1 MKNTFAILFVWHFTL
16 VFGQTHKLQGSWVLD
31 YVTYKNG
38 NPLEVNHPLFSTFME
53 YTFKGDKLIIL
64 DDMFEIKVSETQ
76 ITTSLRTINY
86 QVQEDRLFLSD
97 KGDDKVFV
105 FIKRDK
111 FVAYYPEFEPIETT
125 YQNQSVY
132 YPNRVVKPDFDY
144 PMNYNVYLLEKTP
157 LLKNGGY
164 FGEVHVRFILTQ
176 DNKIKEPTYND
187 ELPKKLVEQLNTIV
201 FGSEKFFKNTTGK
214 DLLMSFYV
222 ARSKFKPSTKVENN
236 FYKLQNK
243 AYDYFQKNDFKNA
256 ISAYD
261 AAIEFALKHE
271 NEKNDLST
279 YGLYLNQ
286 CKSYMADNQ
295 IEKACECFIALGG
308 ERNFDTRNYVIYY
321 CK

>member
-1 MKNTFAILFVWHFTL
+1 MKNTFAILFLWHFAL

-64 DDMFEIKVSETQ
+64 DDMFEIKVSKSQ

-132 YPNRVVKPDFDY
+132 YPNSVVKPDFDY
-144 PMNYNVYLLEKTP
+144 PMNYHVYLLEKTP
-157 LLKNGGY
+157 LLKNDGY
-164 FGEVHVRFILTQ
+164 FGKVHVKFILTR
-176 DNKIKEPTYND
+176 DNKIKGTTYNN
-187 ELPKKLVEQLNTIV
+187 ELPKKLVEQLNAIV
-201 FGSEKFFKNTTGK
+201 LGSEKFFKNSTGK
-214 DLLMSFYV
+214 DLLMSFHV
-222 ARSKFKPSTKVENN
+222 ASSKFKQSSKIENN

-243 AYDYFQKNDFKNA
+243 AYDFFQKNDFKNA

-271 NEKNDLST
+271 NEKNDLNT
-279 YGLYLNQ
+279 YGLYLNKG
-286 CKSYMADNQ
+286 KSYMADNQ
-295 IEKACECFIALGG
+295 IEKACECFNALGG